1 MPSITRRKSVNVS
14 IGGVVVGSGAPVVV
28 QSMTNTDTADVEST
42 VQQIA
47 ALARAGSEMVRIT
60 VNNDAAAAAVPA
72 IKAGIEAK
80 GWKTPII
87 GDFHYNGHLLL
98 RKFPEC
104 ARALA
109 KYRINPGNVSI
120 GRKDDDNFRTMV
132 EVAVEHQKPVRIGVN
147 WGSLDQA
154 LLTRLMDDNSKL
166 AHPLAA
172 RDVMMEAMVVSALD
186 NAAAAER
193 YGLRRDQI
201 ILSAKVSGVRDLVD
215 VYTELASRCDYAL
228 HLGLTEAGMGMKGI
242 VASTAGLSPLL
253 LAGIGDTIRVS
264 LTPTPGGDR
273 SEEVRCG
280 QQILQSLDIRSFMPQ
295 VTSCPGCGRTT
306 STYFQELA
314 ERVQEYLV
322 GAMPDW
328 KAQYPGVE
336 EMKLAVM
343 GCIVNGPGESKHA
356 NIGIS
361 LPGTFEDPVA
371 PVYVDGKLATTLRG
385 DRIVEEFQVI
395 LDEYVQRT
403 YGGKEASGGYGKP
416 KLPVGGPVTPNTV
429 HADAVSADDESTGE
443 GQLKAGVEPPMFAVI
458 Q

>member
-1 MPSITRRKSVNVS
+1 MPQALRRKSATVDV
-14 IGGVVVGSGAPVVV
+14 GGVKLGSSAPVVV

-47 ALARAGSEMVRIT
+47 ALARAGSELVRIT
-60 VNNDAAAAAVPA
+60 VNNDEAAQAVPA
-72 IKAGIEAK
+72 IVEGIRAK
-80 GWKTPII
+80 GWTTPIV

-98 RKFPEC
+98 RKYPEM
-104 ARALA
+104 AHALS

-132 EVAVEHQKPVRIGVN
+132 ECAVEYQKPVRIGVN

-154 LLTRLMDDNSKL
+154 LLTKMMDANSKS
-166 AHPLAA
+166 ANPLPA

-201 ILSAKVSGVRDLVD
+201 VLSAKVSGVRDLID

-273 SEEVRCG
+273 SEEVRCA
-280 QQILQSLDIRSFMPQ
+280 QQILQSLSIRSFMPQ

-314 ERVQEYLV
+314 ERIQNYLV
-322 GAMPDW
+322 ESMPEW
-328 KAQYPGVE
+328 KKIYPGVE
-336 EMKLAVM
+336 ELKLAVM

-361 LPGTFEDPVA
+361 LPGTFEEPKA
-371 PVYVDGKLATTLRG
+371 PVYIDGKLAMTLKG
-385 DRIVEEFQVI
+385 DHIVEEFQVI
-395 LDEYVQRT
+395 LDDYVEKR
-403 YGGKEASGGYGKP
+403 YGRQ
-416 KLPVGGPVTPNTV
+416 V
-429 HADAVSADDESTGE
+429 
-443 GQLKAGVEPPMFAVI
+443 VEV
-458 Q
+458 